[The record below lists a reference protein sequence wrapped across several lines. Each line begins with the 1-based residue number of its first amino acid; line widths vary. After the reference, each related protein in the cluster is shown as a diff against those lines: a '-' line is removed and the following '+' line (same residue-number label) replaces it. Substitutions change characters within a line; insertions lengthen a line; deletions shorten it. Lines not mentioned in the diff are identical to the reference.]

1 MLDNILFILGI
12 KAYNVSF
19 PFLSKIDIFRDENIE
34 FPREKFK
41 LMYNLNLVKYLEP
54 KDEFEIGIKYKIN
67 KELNKSQILFYI
79 IYTFYFV
86 TVNALLWTQCIY
98 NLILWI
104 TTTDTR
110 HLVSFLTHVNVPL
123 IHLWSKRYH
132 RCNHMEKIL
141 NCKNFKTI
149 IIFICT
155 ILSVVSNFIDVP
167 AFHNEYMWPTL
178 ITDNDYVFFT
188 IILIDWFFSRLLCFL
203 FLFTVIFILKEHVSE
218 INDLINVLCL
228 PQEYFLENPCINNLI
243 MDISK
248 TKNKISKTI
257 HLLNPIISFSTL
269 IGAAN
274 LSLFIR
280 NVLPENN
287 INLITI
293 NNTSTFNNFIPF
305 DRYLFVCAV
314 IYTLIQSALLF
325 YIYTYARKRE
335 SILDYVKSYS
345 FIKTFLYR
353 IPINS
358 LMSNDIN
365 VINASTTFDIANS
378 IEWLILCDILSNRWV
393 DFTIFGIS
401 TSDGRLLLKGITLG
415 GSILFILAFITN

>member
-19 PFLSKIDIFRDENIE
+19 PIVSKIDIFRDENVV

-41 LMYNLNLVKYLEP
+41 LMYNLNLIKRTET
-54 KDEFEIGIKYKIN
+54 KDEFSFGIKYKN
-67 KELNKSQILFYI
+67 KEELNNSHILFYL

-86 TVNALLWTQCIY
+86 LINLLLWVQSVY
-98 NLILWI
+98 NFRLWI
-104 TTTDTR
+104 ITSDTR
-110 HLVSFLTHVNVPL
+110 HLVSFLTHINVPL
-123 IHLWSKRYH
+123 IHLWSKKYYG
-132 RCNHMEKIL
+132 CNHMEKIL
-141 NCKNFKTI
+141 NCEKFKTVI
-149 IIFICT
+149 IIICT
-155 ILSVVSNFIDVP
+155 ILSVVSNFIDIP
-167 AFHNEYMWPTL
+167 AFNNSYMWPTL
-178 ITDNDYVFFT
+178 ITGNSHVFFT
-188 IILIDWFFSRLLCFL
+188 IILIDWFYSRLLCFL
-203 FLFTVIFILKEHVSE
+203 FLFTIIFVLKKHISE
-218 INDLINVLCL
+218 INELINVLSL
-228 PQEYFLENPCINNLI
+228 PQEYFLENACINNLI

-257 HLLNPIISFSTL
+257 QLLNPIISFSTL

-274 LSLFIR
+274 VSLFIR
-280 NVLPENN
+280 NVLPKND
-287 INLITI
+287 ITFR
-293 NNTSTFNNFIPF
+293 NTFNNFIPF

-314 IYTLIQSALLF
+314 IYTFIQSALLF
-325 YIYTYARKRE
+325 YIYTYASKRE
-335 SILDYVKSYS
+335 SILDHIKSYS

-353 IPINS
+353 MPINS
-358 LMSNDIN
+358 LISNDIN

-415 GSILFILAFITN
+415 GSILFILAFITD

>member
-19 PFLSKIDIFRDENIE
+19 PIVSKIDIFRDENVV

-41 LMYNLNLVKYLEP
+41 LMYNLNLIKRTET
-54 KDEFEIGIKYKIN
+54 KDEFSFGIKYKN
-67 KELNKSQILFYI
+67 KEELNNSHILFYL

-86 TVNALLWTQCIY
+86 LINLLLWVQSVY
-98 NLILWI
+98 NFRLWI
-104 TTTDTR
+104 ITSDTR
-110 HLVSFLTHVNVPL
+110 HLVSFLTHINVPL
-123 IHLWSKRYH
+123 IHLWSKKYYG
-132 RCNHMEKIL
+132 CNHMEKIL
-141 NCKNFKTI
+141 NCEKFKTVI
-149 IIFICT
+149 IIICT
-155 ILSVVSNFIDVP
+155 ILSVVSNFIDIP
-167 AFHNEYMWPTL
+167 AFNNSYMWPTL
-178 ITDNDYVFFT
+178 ITGHSHVFFT
-188 IILIDWFFSRLLCFL
+188 IILIDWFYSRLLCFL
-203 FLFTVIFILKEHVSE
+203 FLFTIIFVLKKHISE
-218 INDLINVLCL
+218 INELINVLSL
-228 PQEYFLENPCINNLI
+228 PQEYFLENACINNLI

-257 HLLNPIISFSTL
+257 QLLNPIISFSTL

-274 LSLFIR
+274 VSLFIR
-280 NVLPENN
+280 NVLPKND
-287 INLITI
+287 ITFR
-293 NNTSTFNNFIPF
+293 NTFNNFIPF

-314 IYTLIQSALLF
+314 IYTFIQSALLF
-325 YIYTYARKRE
+325 YIYTYASKRE
-335 SILDYVKSYS
+335 SILDHIKSYS

-353 IPINS
+353 MPINS
-358 LMSNDIN
+358 LISNDIN

-415 GSILFILAFITN
+415 GSILFILAFITD

>member
-41 LMYNLNLVKYLEP
+41 LMYNLNLVEHLEP

-79 IYTFYFV
+79 IYTFYFII
-86 TVNALLWTQCIY
+86 VNVLLWTQCIY
-98 NLILWI
+98 NFKMWL
-104 TTTDTR
+104 TASDTR

-123 IHLWSKRYH
+123 IHLWSKKYY

-141 NCKNFKTI
+141 NCEKFKTI
-149 IIFICT
+149 IIFVCT
-155 ILSVVSNFIDVP
+155 IFSVMSNFIDIP

-280 NVLPENN
+280 NVLPEND
-287 INLITI
+287 INLITF
-293 NNTSTFNNFIPF
+293 NNTATFNNFIPF

-314 IYTLIQSALLF
+314 IYTFIQSALLF
-325 YIYTYARKRE
+325 YIYTYANKRE
-335 SILDYVKSYS
+335 SILDHIKSYS

-358 LMSNDIN
+358 LISDDIN

-378 IEWLILCDILSNRWV
+378 VEWLILCDILSNRWI

-401 TSDGRLLLKGITLG
+401 TSDGKLLLKGITLG
-415 GSILFILAFITN
+415 GSILFTIAFIAK